1 MHINTKDFRAK
12 QEQAKPVLEEFNSQ
26 TYIPELD
33 LSKLSL
39 KPQIECELRMDKSW
53 FFNQL
58 VIGEKPEVVP
68 EQGDL
73 PF

>member
-33 LSKLSL
+33 LSKLSS
-39 KPQIECELRMDKSW
+39 QTVMNKSW
-53 FFNQL
+53 FYNQL
-58 VIGEKPEVVP
+58 VIVEKPEVVP